1 MDYITVF
8 RNFKGGLC
16 KEEEFSV
23 CNKRGFSP
31 GAKTMISVSK
41 LVKNTI
47 SGGLFWKNAQKTG
60 MGKGAKRKSSL
71 RRGKVCGIV
80 TGKCA

>member
-47 SGGLFWKNAQKTG
+47 SGGLFWKNAQKPEW
-60 MGKGAKRKSSL
+60 GKGRN
-71 RRGKVCGIV
+71 GKAP
-80 TGKCA
+80 CAGERCVV